1 MSVCTLNWLGGLMS
15 GWEWSAVTVQEGPF
29 CVTHL
34 EEHKCHAFPI
44 SRHETKL
51 REGAEMLSVGQ
62 DHRRSQ

>member
-1 MSVCTLNWLGGLMS
+1 MS